1 MEWGWPLPSLGYNID
16 ATPAALFSNISRQ
29 FGYQVL
35 QIGEGPEARIIVGA
49 PGGQNCTGKVY
60 LCDMQK
66 DKCED
71 VPLEGSSGVPHL
83 GMTLASNRQGSKMI
97 ACAPGV
103 EQHCDKNL
111 YVSGVCYLF
120 DNPKLQEPQN
130 ITTGY
135 QKCLKGNVDLVFLF
149 DGSESMSSADFNT
162 IKDFMINVMEE
173 LRNSTI
179 HFAAVQF
186 SEDVKIEFDFNNY
199 TSDPNPQKL
208 LANVKHMKSVTDTFR
223 AIKYVA
229 DNLFIPERGMR
240 EGANKVIILI
250 TDGDASDS
258 DQGSIAAAKKKGIL
272 RLVIGIGIHLSHD
285 KLEKLASEPS
295 GEFVKVLAR
304 FEDLKD
310 SFNDLQSKIY
320 AIEGGLMYRESCSFF
335 EVSVAIQPSLEQER
349 TVIYAKNTLPQPS
362 STPPSVYLAGYALKF
377 LQHQQRDLYAAGAP
391 RYQHVGR
398 VLIFEVNAKTT
409 NWTLKQEIEGQQDN
423 LILLG
428 ELKGDPGYPLGRF
441 GAAISD
447 LTDISGDGLMDVA
460 VGAPLE
466 DEEKGAVYIYN
477 GHKRN
482 LLMHYSQRIT
492 GASISPGLKFFGQSI
507 HGKTD
512 LDRDGLIDITVGAL
526 GEVVVLRSR
535 PIVTVVP
542 QVTFLPKEIS
552 VEEVECLGDA
562 TSWTNKELSLSICF
576 DISLATKSYQE
587 SLSANLSYHL
597 EIDPNRMKNRGV
609 FRNGKKAINGNQ
621 RITQGQVC
629 VQEKINITN
638 CIEDYISPIKLFMN
652 FSLSSDKNHN
662 EGHPKPVLNPL
673 SNMTIIEIPFT
684 KNCGTDGV
692 CVADMQISFHASG
705 SQELVV
711 SSQHYLDMNLELVNH
726 RENAYYPTL
735 HVLHMPGLSFRRAS
749 VLKSNHQII
758 VNCDGMKLGQDHKG
772 LSCNISHPVYRDTTK
787 ALIQLRFGILDK
799 RSWEDDLEMEVNV
812 SSNNEVNETLHDNT
826 ARLRIPIKYPINIV
840 VERLE
845 TSTQY
850 VDFSSIHQENK
861 TVTHSYEVTNW
872 PMGAFP
878 PPEVS
883 VFVKVP
889 TTSPEGLI
897 WEVEGVQTTDPTVF
911 CQSTQLE
918 TNKSNPSEWIEMQ
931 CRVGAYRI
939 YKCDLGQ
946 INSSIINVT
955 GVMYTKGNIEETEV
969 EVIFEMN
976 YLPVIIGSGIG
987 GLVLLILIIVGLYKC
1002 GFFKRNYKAK
1012 MDIQEENENVLP
1024 PKGNLGE
1031 DTEKEAKPESDVE
1044 DDKEKEAD
1052 TLADPLNG
1060 EAEAK

>member
-1 MEWGWPLPSLGYNID
+1 M
-16 ATPAALFSNISRQ
+16 
-29 FGYQVL
+29 
-35 QIGEGPEARIIVGA
+35 
-49 PGGQNCTGKVY
+49 
-60 LCDMQK
+60 
-66 DKCED
+66 
-71 VPLEGSSGVPHL
+71 SSG
-83 GMTLASNRQGSKMI
+83 
-97 ACAPGV
+97 
-103 EQHCDKNL
+103 
-111 YVSGVCYLF
+111 
-120 DNPKLQEPQN
+120 
-130 ITTGY
+130 
-135 QKCLKGNVDLVFLF
+135 
-149 DGSESMSSADFNT
+149 DFNT
-162 IKDFMINVMEE
+162 IKVFMINVMEE
-173 LRNSTI
+173 LHNSTI

-240 EGANKVIILI
+240 QGANKVIILI
-250 TDGDASDS
+250 TDGDATDS

-272 RLVIGIGIHLSHD
+272 RLVIGIGIHLSQD
-285 KLEKLASEPS
+285 NLEKLASEPW
-295 GEFVKVLAR
+295 GEFVKVLAS
-304 FEDLKD
+304 FEELKD
-310 SFNDLQSKIY
+310 SFNELQSKIY
-320 AIEGGLMYRESCSFF
+320 DIEGTSDRSSFHLEMSSSGFSADISQGRVVLGAVGADNWAGGL
-335 EVSVAIQPSLEQER
+335 LEQQKDFSKER
-349 TVIYAKNTLPQPS
+349 FI
-362 STPPSVYLAGYALKF
+362 STPTFRKEMDGAYLGYALKY
-377 LQHQQRDLYAAGAP
+377 LQHHQRELYAAGAP

-398 VLIFEVNAKTT
+398 VLIFEVNAKTA
-409 NWTLKQEIEGQQDN
+409 NWTLIQEIEGQQTGSYFGGVLCAVDVDNDHETDLLLVGAQLHFTETRGGCVFVYGWEEDN

-447 LTDISGDGLMDVA
+447 LMDISGDGLMDVA

-477 GHKRN
+477 GHERN

-492 GASISPGLKFFGQSI
+492 GASISPSLKFFGQSI

-512 LDRDGLIDITVGAL
+512 LNRDGLIDITVGAL

-562 TSWTNKELSLSICF
+562 TSWKNKELNLSICF
-576 DISLATKSYQE
+576 DTSLATKSYQE

-597 EIDPNRMKNRGV
+597 EIDANRMKNRGV
-609 FRNGKKAINGNQ
+609 FKNGKKAINGNQ

-629 VQEKINITN
+629 IQEKINITN

-652 FSLSSDKNHN
+652 FSLSSDKDHN
-662 EGHPKPVLNPL
+662 ERHPKPVLNPL
-673 SNMTIIEIPFT
+673 SNMTIVEIPFT

-692 CVADMQISFHASG
+692 CVADMQISFHDSG
-705 SQELVV
+705 SRELVV

-749 VLKSNHQII
+749 VIKSNHQII
-758 VNCDGMKLGQDHKG
+758 VNCDGMKIGQDHKS
-772 LSCNISHPVYRDTTK
+772 LSCNISHPVFRDTTK

-799 RSWEDDLEMEVNV
+799 RSWGDDLEMEVNV
-812 SSNNEVNETLHDNT
+812 SSNNELNETLHDNT
-826 ARLRIPIKYPINIV
+826 ARLRIPIKYPINMI

-845 TSTQY
+845 ASTQY
-850 VDFSSIHQENK
+850 IEFSSVRQENK
-861 TVTHSYEVTNW
+861 TVTHSYVVKNW

-878 PPEVS
+878 SPEVS

-889 TTSPEGLI
+889 TTNPEGLI
-897 WEVEGVQTTDPTVF
+897 WELEGVQTDPSVF
-911 CQSTQLE
+911 CQPIQLE
-918 TNKSNPSEWIEMQ
+918 KNTSKPSEWIEMQ
-931 CRVGAYRI
+931 CAVGEYRL
-939 YKCDLGQ
+939 YRCDLGQ
-946 INSSIINVT
+946 INSSIINMT
-955 GVMYTKGNIEETEV
+955 GVMYTKGNMKHFPRFKLCTALWLTFNTSRYMNFYSQEFAQFQETEV
-969 EVIFEMN
+969 EVIFKMN

-1012 MDIQEENENVLP
+1012 MDIQEENENVLQ
-1024 PKGNLGE
+1024 PKGSLGE
-1031 DTEKEAKPESDVE
+1031 DTEKEAKSESDVE

-1052 TLADPLNG
+1052 SLADPLNG